1 MKSTIKIVLKNKIF
15 RLLFLL
21 VMVLFIIQ
29 ITISSFFI
37 SSQSANNVHR
47 NIINAYVENINAIN
61 MLLSYKGEQR
71 LKGRIFLD
79 FEFNDAF
86 AKFTRKPLCKIQLEQ
101 KTLLNEL
108 SQKQHIKIKL
118 WSCVSINNNGVW
130 LNYIVKPSFP
140 RENILLISN
149 LVTGIIIIAICIFCW
164 ILLKIII
171 PTKKLENNAYELGM
185 SLIEKEVKTNGI
197 KLLGRFSNSINFIQ
211 QRLFKALKLRTK
223 MLSMIAH
230 DLKSP
235 VARLK
240 LRYELGMV
248 SDDDNLEDL
257 ELLEKL
263 CQQLLLEIKDD
274 MFSHEVVEKFNFT
287 DLLRGVISKY
297 KNITLNTDEKIYIK
311 GRKLALYRAFENLIS
326 NAKKYSDE
334 VSVNIT
340 KKECFIEID
349 IKDYGVGIKE
359 SEIKNIFRPF
369 YQVNNMKQGNG
380 LGLTIVHE
388 IITNH
393 NGVVSLAN
401 HYDPHG
407 VIVNVKLPI

>member
-1 MKSTIKIVLKNKIF
+1 MSA
-15 RLLFLL
+15 
-21 VMVLFIIQ
+21 
-29 ITISSFFI
+29 
-37 SSQSANNVHR
+37 QSINNTHK
-47 NIINAYVENINAIN
+47 NIIKAYVENINAIK
-61 MLLSYKGEQR
+61 MLSSYQGEN
-71 LKGRIFLD
+71 LEGSIFLN
-79 FEFNDAF
+79 FKFNDVF
-86 AKFTRKPLCKIQLEQ
+86 AKFTKKPLCSFQIGQ
-101 KTLLNEL
+101 KDFINVYN
-108 SQKQHIKIKL
+108 QKKHIKIYL
-118 WSCVSINNNGVW
+118 WSCISIKNNGAW
-130 LNYIVKPSFP
+130 LNYIIKPSFP
-140 RENILLISN
+140 RQNILLFSN
-149 LVTGIIIIAICIFCW
+149 LVTGIILIIIGIFCW

-171 PTKKLENNAYELGM
+171 PTRKLENNAYELGM

-197 KLLGRFSNSINFIQ
+197 RLLGRFSNSINFIQ
-211 QRLFKALKLRTK
+211 HRLFKALKLRTK

-240 LRYELGMV
+240 LRHELGLV
-248 SDDDNLEDL
+248 NDDDNLEDL

-263 CQQLLLEIKDD
+263 CQQLLFEIKDD
-274 MFSHEVVEKFNFT
+274 MFSHEMVEQFNFT
-287 DLLRGVISKY
+287 DLIIGVISKY
-297 KNITLNTDEKIYIK
+297 KNITMNVNTEDKIYIK
-311 GRKLALYRAFENLIS
+311 GRRLALYRAFENLIS

-334 VSVNIT
+334 VTVNIT
-340 KKECFIEID
+340 KKECFIEVD

-407 VIVNVKLPI
+407 VIANVKLPI